1 MRNKME
7 KIKLFIADDHAI
19 VRRGIKS
26 LFQSKTDYK
35 IVGEAE
41 DGLSLLEKITDANPD
56 IIIMDITMPHID
68 GLMATKRITEDL
80 PEVKVIILSMHSDR
94 HFAIDAF
101 RAGAMAYVVKGD
113 DTDDV
118 TDAVEKVWMGKKF
131 VSQCLVDV
139 LFDDFVEMIKTNNT
153 SDPISCLS
161 KREREILQLVAH
173 GIRSKE
179 IAAKLFISLST
190 VKTHRS
196 NIMKKLDIH
205 DLPSLVKIAIQHG
218 IVKPR

>member
-1 MRNKME
+1 MG
-7 KIKLFIADDHAI
+7 KIRLFIADDHAI

-26 LFQSKTDYK
+26 LFQSNPDYK
-35 IVGEAE
+35 VVGEAE

-80 PEVKVIILSMHSDR
+80 PEAKVIILSMHSDR

-113 DTDDV
+113 DTDDI
-118 TDAVEKVWMGKKF
+118 TDAIEKVRMGKKF
-131 VSQCLVDV
+131 ISHCLADV
-139 LFDDFVEMIKTNNT
+139 LFDDFVEMIKMNNT
-153 SDPISCLS
+153 SGPISYLS

-179 IAAKLFISLST
+179 IAEKLFISLAT

-196 NIMKKLDIH
+196 NIMKKLDVH
-205 DLPSLVKIAIQHG
+205 DLPSLIKIAMQHG
-218 IVKPR
+218 IIKPL